1 MTYWTTQKILQNLSN
16 ITNVMKQQRER
27 LKNELSKLSNKGNLL
42 RSLQEDKHKL
52 KLIKQINSLNLE
64 INVQLSADTASVA
77 IQEWQTSKK
86 GRTVDA

>member
-1 MTYWTTQKILQNLSN
+1 MTNWTTQKILQNLSN
-16 ITNVMKQQRER
+16 ITNVMKQQNEK

-52 KLIKQINSLNLE
+52 IKLINSLNLE

>member
-16 ITNVMKQQRER
+16 ITNVMKQPREKM
-27 LKNELSKLSNKGNLL
+27 KNELSKLSNKGNLL
-42 RSLQEDKHKL
+42 RSLQEDKH

>member
-1 MTYWTTQKILQNLSN
+1 MTNWTTQKILQNLSN
-16 ITNVMKQQRER
+16 ITNVMKQQNEK

-42 RSLQEDKHKL
+42 RSLQEDKH

>member
-1 MTYWTTQKILQNLSN
+1 
-16 ITNVMKQQRER
+16 MKQQSEK

-52 KLIKQINSLNLE
+52 IKLINSLNLE

>member
-1 MTYWTTQKILQNLSN
+1 MTYWTTQKILQQSKE
-16 ITNVMKQQRER
+16 T

-52 KLIKQINSLNLE
+52 IKLINSLNLE

-86 GRTVDA
+86 GRMADA

>member
-16 ITNVMKQQRER
+16 ITNVMKQQNEN

-42 RSLQEDKHKL
+42 RSLQEDKH

>member
-1 MTYWTTQKILQNLSN
+1 MKYWTTQKILQNLSN
-16 ITNVMKQQRER
+16 ITNVMKQQREK

-42 RSLQEDKHKL
+42 RSLQEDKH

>member
-16 ITNVMKQQRER
+16 ITNVMKQQREK

-42 RSLQEDKHKL
+42 RSLQEDKH

>member
-16 ITNVMKQQRER
+16 ITNVMKRQREK

-42 RSLQEDKHKL
+42 RSLQEDKH

>member
-16 ITNVMKQQRER
+16 ITNVMKQQNEK

-42 RSLQEDKHKL
+42 RSLQEDKH

>member
-1 MTYWTTQKILQNLSN
+1 MTYWTTQKILQQSKE
-16 ITNVMKQQRER
+16 T

-52 KLIKQINSLNLE
+52 IKPINSLNLE

>member
-16 ITNVMKQQRER
+16 ITNVMKQQNEK

-52 KLIKQINSLNLE
+52 IKQINSLNLATQ
-64 INVQLSADTASVA
+64 VQLSADTASVA

>member
-1 MTYWTTQKILQNLSN
+1 MTYWTTQKILQQSKE
-16 ITNVMKQQRER
+16 T

-52 KLIKQINSLNLE
+52 IKLINSLNLE

>member
-16 ITNVMKQQRER
+16 ITNVMKQQNEK

-42 RSLQEDKHKL
+42 RSLQEDKH

-77 IQEWQTSKK
+77 IQEWQTIKK

>member
-16 ITNVMKQQRER
+16 ITNVMKQQNEK

-52 KLIKQINSLNLE
+52 IKLINSLNLE

>member
-16 ITNVMKQQRER
+16 ITNVMKQQNEK

-52 KLIKQINSLNLE
+52 IKLINSLNLE

-77 IQEWQTSKK
+77 IREWQTSKK

>member
-16 ITNVMKQQRER
+16 ITNVMKQQNEK

-52 KLIKQINSLNLE
+52 IKLINSLNLE

-77 IQEWQTSKK
+77 IEEWQTSKK

>member
-1 MTYWTTQKILQNLSN
+1 MTYWTTQKILQNLCN
-16 ITNVMKQQRER
+16 ITNVMKQQNEK

-42 RSLQEDKHKL
+42 RSLQEDKH

>member
-16 ITNVMKQQRER
+16 ITNVMKQQNEK

-52 KLIKQINSLNLE
+52 IKLISSLNLE

>member
-16 ITNVMKQQRER
+16 ITNVMKQQREN

-42 RSLQEDKHKL
+42 RSLQEDKH

>member
-1 MTYWTTQKILQNLSN
+1 
-16 ITNVMKQQRER
+16 MKQQNEK

-42 RSLQEDKHKL
+42 RSLQEDKH

>member
-16 ITNVMKQQRER
+16 ITNVMKQQREK

-52 KLIKQINSLNLE
+52 IKQINLLNLE

>member
-1 MTYWTTQKILQNLSN
+1 
-16 ITNVMKQQRER
+16 MKQQREK

-42 RSLQEDKHKL
+42 RSLQEDKH

>member
-1 MTYWTTQKILQNLSN
+1 MIFDILDNTKDSSESSR
-16 ITNVMKQQRER
+16 MKQFKRQKTK

-42 RSLQEDKHKL
+42 RSLQEDKH

>member
-1 MTYWTTQKILQNLSN
+1 MIFDILDNTKDSSESQQHH
-16 ITNVMKQQRER
+16 NVMKQQNEK

-42 RSLQEDKHKL
+42 RSLQEDKH

>member
-16 ITNVMKQQRER
+16 ITNVMEQQNEN

-42 RSLQEDKHKL
+42 RSLQEDKH

>member
-16 ITNVMKQQRER
+16 ITNVMKQQREK

-42 RSLQEDKHKL
+42 GSLQEDKHKL
-52 KLIKQINSLNLE
+52 IKLINSLNLE